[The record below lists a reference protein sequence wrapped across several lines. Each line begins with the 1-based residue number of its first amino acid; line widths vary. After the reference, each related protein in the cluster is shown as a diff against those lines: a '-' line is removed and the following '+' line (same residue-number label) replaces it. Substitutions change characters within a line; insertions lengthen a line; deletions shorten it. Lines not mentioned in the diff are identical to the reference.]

1 MKKIKKAIRILF
13 LVLIGIW
20 FAVVS
25 PLVFLIYYVMTENTA
40 SEVLEDMKSYY
51 VENYNSYVDEY
62 LRDI

>member
-20 FAVVS
+20 FAVAI
-25 PLVFLIYYVMTENTA
+25 PLVFLIYYVMTENTV

-51 VENYNSYVDEY
+51 IENYNSYVDEY
-62 LRDI
+62 LKD

>member
-1 MKKIKKAIRILF
+1 MKQIKKAIRILF

-20 FAVVS
+20 FAIVS

-40 SEVLEDMKSYY
+40 KEVLEDMKSYY

-62 LRDI
+62 LKDK